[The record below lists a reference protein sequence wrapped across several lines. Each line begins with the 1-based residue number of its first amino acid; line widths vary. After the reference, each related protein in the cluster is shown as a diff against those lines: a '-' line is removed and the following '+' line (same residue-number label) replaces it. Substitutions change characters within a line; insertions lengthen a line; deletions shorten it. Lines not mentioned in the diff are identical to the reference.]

1 VFFARPIASPHA
13 DFVRHAWG
21 LSSVCGLNVNVSKRR
36 NKRSPRKPQRTQS
49 TVVPAKGRGF
59 WTAPTTCIFLAI
71 SLALVGL
78 AAWAAHSTWSSN
90 DLGPPPA
97 PQIGSD
103 VHRMQLVSEIDST
116 LAESRAVL
124 LGQRPEG
131 DPTCIT
137 RDLQDHRVVLQ
148 GSPTGGIGLRI
159 VAFYSE
165 SPENPMALY
174 EWCQMKLRPFLR
186 GQRDANASALVRA
199 ERLATVTRELA
210 DSIRG
215 GAMPSV
221 GGVSVLPAW
230 PAECLRRLEA
240 AVAAGDSLSSRI
252 WADELAAAAFALADL
267 HRWLN
272 VLLDSHLVSL
282 DFQARCRTAFEW
294 AERVAQEPRKDQESC
309 LPAAG
314 QMVALCVNYLEAERQ
329 AEGLFGPPAT
339 WAATVVSQELSN
351 TPAARWMPPEV
362 RPTFLAVRD
371 CLSTAARAVWDRAA
385 AAPFER
391 SYLAN
396 MLFRAASAGVLEQMA
411 LVLQRFEQSHRAVTI
426 AELMDVLFY
435 RAGLHSSGF
444 PWSDR
449 YDPRILN
456 AAGAVAGTRDVT
468 ILRAHGL
475 VNGILKGWE
484 NYVGGIPTLADC
496 LDAGKLD
503 CVRGTD
509 LVGALYRGAGQGEF
523 FVIRLNCG
531 VVGHS
536 VGAVPLGQANERR
549 LLIVDCLDSQMPSQ
563 TWPRAFFHG
572 LTWPVGYPGEK
583 GKLFSAELYA
593 RGLDGCL
600 FAEGYVVRGEH
611 AGHWVRAA
619 LPYLPGGE
627 KAASAKIFEGPYP
640 E

>member
-1 VFFARPIASPHA
+1 M
-13 DFVRHAWG
+13 
-21 LSSVCGLNVNVSKRR
+21 
-36 NKRSPRKPQRTQS
+36 
-49 TVVPAKGRGF
+49 
-59 WTAPTTCIFLAI
+59 FLAI
-71 SLALVGL
+71 SLVVVGL
-78 AAWAAHSTWSSN
+78 AAWAAHSTWSS
-90 DLGPPPA
+90 DQGPPP
-97 PQIGSD
+97 GSQTGAD
-103 VHRMQLVSEIDST
+103 SVLTQLASEIDSV

-165 SPENPMALY
+165 SPERPLALY
-174 EWCQMKLRPFLR
+174 GWFQDKLRPFLR
-186 GQRDANASALVRA
+186 EQRDANASALVKA
-199 ERLATVTRELA
+199 EGLATAARELVDA
-210 DSIRG
+210 VRG

-221 GGVSVLPAW
+221 GGMSVSPAW
-230 PAECLRRLEA
+230 PAECFRRLKA
-240 AVAAGDSLSSRI
+240 AVAAGDSASARI
-252 WADELAAAAFALADL
+252 WADELAAATFALADL

-272 VLLDSHLVSL
+272 VLLDSHLMSL

-294 AERVAQEPRKDQESC
+294 TERLAQESKKEQDSC

-314 QMVALCVNYLEAERQ
+314 QMVAWSVNYLEAERQ

-339 WAATVVSQELSN
+339 WAATVVSQDLSN
-351 TPAARWMPPEV
+351 APAARGMPPEIRPAFLSV
-362 RPTFLAVRD
+362 RNR
-371 CLSTAARAVWDRAA
+371 LSPVTRAVWDRAA
-385 AAPFER
+385 AAPLER

-396 MLFRAASAGVLEQMA
+396 MLFRAASTGTLDSMT
-411 LVLQRFEQSHRAVTI
+411 LVLQRFEQCHESTTI

-449 YDPRILN
+449 YDPRIVN
-456 AAGAVAGTRDVT
+456 AAGAIAGPRDLA
-468 ILRAHGL
+468 IFRAHGL
-475 VNGILKGWE
+475 VNSILQGWE
-484 NYVGGIPTLADC
+484 NYVGGVPTLADC

-509 LVGALYRGAGQGEF
+509 LVGALYRGAGQGEY

-611 AGHWVRAA
+611 AGHWMRAA

-627 KAASAKIFEGPYP
+627 KPASAKIFEGPYP